1 VGNSVTTAHGEVLIT
16 SMRRNV
22 RKRRIVIT
30 LDDIRDKRNDI
41 RELSHI
47 DIEVTQLIST
57 GFCHDNLT
65 AISDGGQTA
74 KVARGIELRVGGPR
88 HGDAGNGTRRER
100 SQRGTRAAHGARSA
114 SRSAVHDASACVD
127 GSNVAR

>member
-1 VGNSVTTAHGEVLIT
+1 MEGGGENTSESHSLHRWGTPHGAAAEPT
-16 SMRRNV
+16 Y
-22 RKRRIVIT
+22 